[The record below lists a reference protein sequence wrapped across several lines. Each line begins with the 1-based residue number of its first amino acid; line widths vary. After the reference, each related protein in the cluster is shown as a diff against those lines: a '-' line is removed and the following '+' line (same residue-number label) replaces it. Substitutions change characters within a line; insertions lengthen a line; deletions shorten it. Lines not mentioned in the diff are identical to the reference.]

1 MFAHYH
7 LIGSVSSNLLISK
20 SSNTF
25 EAEKLP
31 HSILHLGPEGH
42 PLSLSRWFC
51 SLELSLGSFMGRLGH
66 LSDIIDHQPGDP
78 WIHHGQRRKV

>member
-7 LIGSVSSNLLISK
+7 LIGSVSSVSNLLISK

-31 HSILHLGPEGH
+31 HSIFHLGPEGH
-42 PLSLSRWFC
+42 PLSLSGWFC
-51 SLELSLGSFMGRLGH
+51 SLELSLGSFMGRL
-66 LSDIIDHQPGDP
+66 SDIIVHQQSDLG
-78 WIHHGQRRKV
+78 IHHGQQRKL